1 MEKIDIAKLKQ
12 EAENLGI
19 LNIEASGELTPAYL
33 DDAIKA
39 VKRINVDIDA
49 LAAKA
54 KENMKNPRK

>member
-49 LAAKA
+49 LATKA
-54 KENMKNPRK
+54 KEK